1 MGAMAHCSQQAA
13 ARSLWSALAGLR
25 SDPNIRGRDSQW
37 PSPRRGFR
45 LNDFNAGTSNAEFL
59 FGSHVLDYIERVRTR
74 AVDLRTALVLS
85 DEKQPDGE
93 ERTRNIKKVE
103 ADLNWLIEQST
114 AMTKVFAPYL
124 GFANIKA

>member
-1 MGAMAHCSQQAA
+1 
-13 ARSLWSALAGLR
+13 
-25 SDPNIRGRDSQW
+25 
-37 PSPRRGFR
+37 
-45 LNDFNAGTSNAEFL
+45 
-59 FGSHVLDYIERVRTR
+59 
-74 AVDLRTALVLS
+74 VLS

>member
-1 MGAMAHCSQQAA
+1 VQWRIARNKLRLDLFDRRWQVYAA
-13 ARSLWSALAGLR
+13 TRTFLDGILNDPAR
-25 SDPNIRGRDSQW
+25 DVDSR
-37 PSPRRGFR
+37 P
-45 LNDFNAGTSNAEFL
+45 NDFNAGTSNAEFL
-59 FGSHVLDYIERVRTR
+59 FGGNVLDYIERVRTR

-93 ERTRNIKKVE
+93 ERTCNIKKVE